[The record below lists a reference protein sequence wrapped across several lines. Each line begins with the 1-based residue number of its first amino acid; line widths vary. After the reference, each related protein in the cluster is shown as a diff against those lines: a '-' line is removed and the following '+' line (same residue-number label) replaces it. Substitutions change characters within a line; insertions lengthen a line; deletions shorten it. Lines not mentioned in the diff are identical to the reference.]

1 MEHHKCHIESKRRS
15 KNKRISFKTTFKI
28 NEAILVLVCCKKVP
42 HSVVLWKTCKS
53 NKHCYIKNACWLK
66 KTWGR
71 MVLFS
76 VLSIVVGLVFS
87 FCSLI
92 ILQYLKNKPLG
103 MQTLFDLMLADVVFV
118 CDLIFGWI
126 FIIIINLPT
135 SPEFSQPFAIVLSG
149 KTLLLGL

>member
-1 MEHHKCHIESKRRS
+1 
-15 KNKRISFKTTFKI
+15 
-28 NEAILVLVCCKKVP
+28 
-42 HSVVLWKTCKS
+42 
-53 NKHCYIKNACWLK
+53 
-66 KTWGR
+66 
-71 MVLFS
+71 MVLLS

-103 MQTLFDLMLADVVFV
+103 MQTLFDLMLADVVFA
-118 CDLIFGWI
+118 CNLIFGWI

-135 SPEFSQPFAIVLSG
+135 SPEFSQTFAIVLSG

>member
-1 MEHHKCHIESKRRS
+1 
-15 KNKRISFKTTFKI
+15 
-28 NEAILVLVCCKKVP
+28 
-42 HSVVLWKTCKS
+42 
-53 NKHCYIKNACWLK
+53 
-66 KTWGR
+66 
-71 MVLFS
+71 MVLLS

-103 MQTLFDLMLADVVFV
+103 MQTLFDLMLADVVFA
-118 CDLIFGWI
+118 CNLIFGWI

-149 KTLLLGL
+149 KTLHLGL

>member
-1 MEHHKCHIESKRRS
+1 
-15 KNKRISFKTTFKI
+15 
-28 NEAILVLVCCKKVP
+28 
-42 HSVVLWKTCKS
+42 
-53 NKHCYIKNACWLK
+53 
-66 KTWGR
+66 
-71 MVLFS
+71 MVLLFI
-76 VLSIVVGLVFS
+76 LSIVVGLVFS
-87 FCSLI
+87 FCSFI

-118 CDLIFGWI
+118 CNPVFGWI